1 LILVTGATGFIGSA
15 VVKQLSDQGVEFKCL
30 VRTPGNENR
39 IQTFSPEIHYGDLLN
54 RRSLNHVLAGT
65 DTVINVAGTLP
76 FGDNS
81 EGYRRKNVGSAVNL
95 VEAGED
101 AGVKKIIHVSA
112 VGSTENNSNP
122 FLRSKYLSENVII
135 RSTINHTI
143 LRLPHV
149 FGPRDSFTNHCASLM
164 RVLPCKLIYGD
175 PRCVLQPMHVSD
187 VAYCIVRS
195 ATGDDMSGKII
206 DLVGAESISY
216 SDLFTTIRNRFS
228 SNLIPYCP
236 TLEVPDFAAKI
247 FASLW
252 SDFSPLSFSFGQ
264 YLRSNMISS
273 DSSVA
278 DLFDFEPRLLFNN
291 IQHVQRIKYKTALRV
306 LFGDKNRW

>member
-1 LILVTGATGFIGSA
+1 MNLNF
-15 VVKQLSDQGVEFKCL
+15 QL
-30 VRTPGNENR
+30 
-39 IQTFSPEIHYGDLLN
+39 
-54 RRSLNHVLAGT
+54 
-65 DTVINVAGTLP
+65 
-76 FGDNS
+76 
-81 EGYRRKNVGSAVNL
+81 
-95 VEAGED
+95 
-101 AGVKKIIHVSA
+101 
-112 VGSTENNSNP
+112 
-122 FLRSKYLSENVII
+122 
-135 RSTINHTI
+135 
-143 LRLPHV
+143 
-149 FGPRDSFTNHCASLM
+149 
-164 RVLPCKLIYGD
+164 
-175 PRCVLQPMHVSD
+175 
-187 VAYCIVRS
+187 
-195 ATGDDMSGKII
+195 
-206 DLVGAESISY
+206 ISY

-306 LFGDKNRW
+306 LFGDKNRWWMVVSDELQERFGKIDVSYRFRKNRIFRPPAKSNLWPLADSKFLELYRESPSGRSLNPCCRNERERKCFSYLRIRIEWIRVEDRFFLISSYSFLYWTY